1 MNLGEGTIV
10 CCLCLMVLKIGN
22 EGREGCDLRLFQMS
36 IRTLTIQDSPMTRYP
51 YVKARDEREGRVLAC
66 LKFCPAI
73 NKPKPPMM
81 ISAKENGVKL
91 SRISPLQKMVV

>member
-1 MNLGEGTIV
+1 
-10 CCLCLMVLKIGN
+10 
-22 EGREGCDLRLFQMS
+22 
-36 IRTLTIQDSPMTRYP
+36 MTRYP